1 MKKSEEYKIAERRQN
16 FRNSIPGIKKLE
28 AAKAEQAAFD
38 EAYKLALNYG
48 IGKFPAE
55 PESDLEALEVQYP
68 MANALLCAETYSDSP
83 NAVKAEIGQKAVENI
98 LDGADWE
105 NEVKKMKKQWRDY
118 VYDLIDRKGENE
130 K

>member
-16 FRNSIPGIKKLE
+16 FRNSIPGIEALE
-28 AAKAEQAAFD
+28 VAKAEQAAFD

-55 PESDLEALEVQYP
+55 PESDLDALEAQYP
-68 MANALLCAETYSDSP
+68 MANALLCAETYSNSHI
-83 NAVKAEIGQKAVENI
+83 AAKAEIGQKAVENI

-105 NEVKKMKKQWRDY
+105 NEVKEMKKQWRDH
-118 VYDLIDRKGENE
+118 VYNRDRKGSE

>member
-1 MKKSEEYKIAERRQN
+1 MKKSEEYKIDERRQN
-16 FRNSIPGIKKLE
+16 FRKSIPGIKELE

-55 PESDLEALEVQYP
+55 PESDLDALETQYP
-68 MANALLCAETYSDSP
+68 MANALLCAETYSNSHI
-83 NAVKAEIGQKAVENI
+83 AVKAEIGRKAVENI

-105 NEVKKMKKQWRDY
+105 NEVKNMKNSGAIMCII
-118 VYDLIDRKGENE
+118 VIARKGEN
-130 K
+130 KK

>member
-16 FRNSIPGIKKLE
+16 FRNSIPGIEELE

-55 PESDLEALEVQYP
+55 PESDLDALETQYP
-68 MANALLCAETYSDSP
+68 MANALLCAETYSNSHI
-83 NAVKAEIGQKAVENI
+83 AVKAEIGQKAVENI

-105 NEVKKMKKQWRDY
+105 NEVKNMKKQWRDH
-118 VYDLIDRKGENE
+118 VYNRDRQERGK
-130 K
+130 